1 MGFISVFH
9 LVLAVI
15 VILLVLIQ
23 DSKGGALGAFGGGTS
38 SNSILGPT
46 GTTSFLA
53 TLTRWVVIGFAITSV
68 ILTNLTSNKGGSA
81 LDEVAA
87 PAATAPSVP
96 QNPAAAPAAAPA
108 PTETAPAASP
118 APKK

>member
-1 MGFISVFH
+1 MGFVSIVH
-9 LVLAVI
+9 VVLAVI
-15 VILLVLIQ
+15 VIILVLIQ

-53 TLTRWVVIGFAITSV
+53 NLTKWVVVGFALTSI

-81 LDEVAA
+81 LDQIATPE
-87 PAATAPSVP
+87 AATSVP
-96 QNPAAAPAAAPA
+96 QNTPA
-108 PTETAPAASP
+108 PTTEVAPQTAPAEA
-118 APKK
+118 APEKK